1 MLGHFKREM
10 LEIVV
15 ILNVHIIDKPNC
27 LINLEG
33 NVNILQ
39 ILHLILI
46 DFKTEVPWKYFEF
59 SVFTNDSAYFSAIV
73 YGGRASIKYLGS
85 RVHLII

>member
-15 ILNVHIIDKPNC
+15 MLNVHIIDKPNC

-46 DFKTEVPWKYFEF
+46 DFKTEVPWKYF
-59 SVFTNDSAYFSAIV
+59 
-73 YGGRASIKYLGS
+73 
-85 RVHLII
+85 